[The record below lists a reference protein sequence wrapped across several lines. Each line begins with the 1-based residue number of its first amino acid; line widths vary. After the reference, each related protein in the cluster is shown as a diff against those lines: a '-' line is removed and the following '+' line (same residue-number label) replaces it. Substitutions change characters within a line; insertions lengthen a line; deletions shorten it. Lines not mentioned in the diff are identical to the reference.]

1 MNAKSCHMIHFTRNY
16 IQFQT
21 QCIQCIATT
30 KALVYP
36 QTRLQR
42 VVTYL
47 MHSQRFLICILQV
60 ILIPRHYDS
69 REWILSGIQPMKS
82 PNVMYIARKK
92 I

>member
-16 IQFQT
+16 IQLQT
-21 QCIQCIATT
+21 QCIAPT

-47 MHSQRFLICILQV
+47 MNSRRFLICILQV
-60 ILIPRHYDS
+60 ILLPRHHDS
-69 REWILSGIQPMKS
+69 TEWILSGIQPMKS
-82 PNVMYIARKK
+82 PNVMYIARKQ

>member
-16 IQFQT
+16 IQLQT
-21 QCIQCIATT
+21 QCIATT

-47 MHSQRFLICILQV
+47 MNSRRFLICILQV
-60 ILIPRHYDS
+60 ILLPRHYDS
-69 REWILSGIQPMKS
+69 TEWILSGIQPMKS